1 MVQVTRFISS
11 SENFKLLSKREERC
25 DNIGKTV
32 AIFLQIFREKLE
44 TFFRNNKNLKLVG
57 HKVLIYII
65 DGILDTFLYLSRDF

>member
-32 AIFLQIFREKLE
+32 AIFLQIFREKLGA
-44 TFFRNNKNLKLVG
+44 LVC
-57 HKVLIYII
+57 
-65 DGILDTFLYLSRDF
+65 F